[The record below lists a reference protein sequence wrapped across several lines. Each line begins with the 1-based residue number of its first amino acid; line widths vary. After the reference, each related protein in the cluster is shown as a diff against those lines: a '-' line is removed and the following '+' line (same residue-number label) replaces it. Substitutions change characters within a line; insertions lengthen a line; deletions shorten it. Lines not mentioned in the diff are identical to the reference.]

1 MEASY
6 SAKDC
11 FTSAEVM
18 ALLWPP
24 PAVVSKTTQRN
35 RRRRLHHYRTA
46 LELPHI
52 AFSSS
57 CILYPRDP
65 VRRWIAE
72 RSKYLVSTK

>member
-1 MEASY
+1 MEACY
-6 SAKDC
+6 TAKDC
-11 FTSAEVM
+11 YTSAEVM
-18 ALLWPP
+18 ALLWPA

-35 RRRRLHHYRTA
+35 RRGRLHHYRTV

-52 AFSSS
+52 RLSSS
-57 CILYPRDP
+57 CILYPREP